1 MEENKDL
8 LKTLFETEINRSL
21 KKKSLNINR
30 EDTHNHNDNN
40 LNSKF
45 KILYNYFIAENLN
58 KNMGGEKALETKK
71 MQNEQEKQNI
81 IEGLKEKH
89 RNEIKRLSEENE
101 ELIKKCNEEI
111 RKNDELIKRHQDEI
125 KKLEKKEEEK
135 IFDEE
140 TNMEKDEKEGGKIN
154 KNAH

>member
-8 LKTLFETEINRSL
+8 LKTLFETEINRCL
-21 KKKSLNINR
+21 KKKSLNINK
-30 EDTHNHNDNN
+30 EENHNHNDNN
-40 LNSKF
+40 SNSKF